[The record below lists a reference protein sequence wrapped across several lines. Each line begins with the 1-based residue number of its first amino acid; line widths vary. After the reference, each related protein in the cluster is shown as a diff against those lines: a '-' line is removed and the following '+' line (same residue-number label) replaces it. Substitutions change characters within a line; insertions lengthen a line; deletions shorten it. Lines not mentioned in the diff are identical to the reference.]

1 MKNCI
6 KKAIITWLFK
16 EDLEDEAYDIYSYGI
31 YQIVSYVIN
40 FFTILLIGIAFRRL
54 LEVIILVV
62 FFMAV
67 RPYAGGY
74 HASSAIKCY
83 ILTNIMI
90 IGALLAIKYI
100 QINNIFMICLLA
112 LNSIVIFVL
121 APVDTANKRLDEI
134 EYIVYRKKTII
145 VVIVENIVAGICIG
159 IHCLNVVY
167 GIIAADMIVALSVI
181 CGCLSEKYKMYICS
195 DKIS

>member
-121 APVDTANKRLDEI
+121 APVDTANKKLDEI
-134 EYIVYRKKTII
+134 EYIVYRKKTVKILSVEII
-145 VVIVENIVAGICIG
+145 ISIIMIAMNCHIVAECIIFAHIILSFALIAGIASNLG
-159 IHCLNVVY
+159 IKN
-167 GIIAADMIVALSVI
+167 
-181 CGCLSEKYKMYICS
+181 E
-195 DKIS
+195 

>member
-121 APVDTANKRLDEI
+121 APLDTANKRLDEI
-134 EYIVYRKKTII
+134 EYIVYRKKTVKILSVEII
-145 VVIVENIVAGICIG
+145 ISIIMIAMNCHIVAECI
-159 IHCLNVVY
+159 IF
-167 GIIAADMIVALSVI
+167 AQMILSLALVI
-181 CGCLSEKYKMYICS
+181 GRIS
-195 DKIS
+195 DILLV

>member
-134 EYIVYRKKTII
+134 EYIVYRSKTVKILGVEII
-145 VVIVENIVAGICIG
+145 IAIIMMIIQYQTVVK
-159 IHCLNVVY
+159 
-167 GIIAADMIVALSVI
+167 GIIFAQMILSLALVI
-181 CGCLSEKYKMYICS
+181 GRIS
-195 DKIS
+195 DFLLVTKTSHI